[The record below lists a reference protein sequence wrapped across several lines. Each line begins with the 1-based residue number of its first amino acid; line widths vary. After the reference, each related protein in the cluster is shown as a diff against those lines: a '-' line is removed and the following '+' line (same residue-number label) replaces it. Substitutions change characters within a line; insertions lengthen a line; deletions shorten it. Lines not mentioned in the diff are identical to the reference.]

1 MSNDVRHSDAYYD
14 YNRNDPDRESPF
26 ESKDDGRDEEG
37 RYPADHPSQ
46 AFWHDDG
53 VEFVGNPYGSGVPYT
68 SNFAPADT
76 ISFTS
81 SSTGV
86 STLGGES
93 SDTIT
98 YSGNPFAETMHIGG
112 GDTIFGAA
120 SSDTIN
126 FSSNTFAAAQE
137 VPFDYDWGSDLLNF
151 TGAAYTGSRVFGGMS
166 EDTISFNLP
175 ERNLPEPDW
184 KYNESAI
191 LKELENY
198 LKKTYGQH
206 YSDSKSNDQ
215 TLDKIKDSRKEGFFA
230 GNVVKYIDRYDSKG
244 TPRQDLFKVLYYTM
258 LLINHLD
265 LIEEN

>member
-1 MSNDVRHSDAYYD
+1 MSNDERHSDAYYD
-14 YNRNDPDRESPF
+14 YNRNDLDRENPF
-26 ESKDDGRDEEG
+26 KPEDDGRDEEG

-46 AFWHDDG
+46 AFWHEDG
-53 VEFVGNPYGSGVPYT
+53 TEFVGNPYGSDFPYKST
-68 SNFAPADT
+68 FATADT

-81 SSTGV
+81 GSTGV
-86 STLGGES
+86 TTLGGES

-98 YSGNPFAETMHIGG
+98 YSGNPFAETMHIGA
-112 GDTIFGAA
+112 GDTLFGSA

-126 FSSNTFAAAQE
+126 FCAAQE
-137 VPFDYDWGSDLLNF
+137 VPFDYDWGTDLLDF
-151 TGAAYTGSRVFGGMS
+151 CTGVTGSRVVGGMGT
-166 EDTISFNLP
+166 DTISF
-175 ERNLPEPDW
+175 NLPEPDW
-184 KYNESAI
+184 KYNEGAI

-198 LKKTYGQH
+198 LQKTYGQH

-244 TPRQDLFKVLYYTM
+244 TPRQDLFKVLHYTM